1 MKLSKEELKKKIDEK
16 ISDEDL
22 KIELLED
29 IEDSIDISDDSEK
42 VEKTAYDEVVAERD
56 EIKRKYKERFLKG
69 SEEDSEENEI
79 LGESLNVSKSS
90 FLVGNIRKEIKN
102 YEEDTEEYQLVQ
114 RVRDLLSKR
123 TKINRTRREKTQAL
137 DEKVQNRILELSDEE
152 INQLVYKK
160 WFGNLVENMTR
171 LIEEPLKEEL
181 DTLKELDDRYKD
193 TLDDLEAEYKEL
205 EASFKEMASQL
216 VVTEDE

>member
-69 SEEDSEENEI
+69 SEEDSEENED
-79 LGESLNVSKSS
+79 N
-90 FLVGNIRKEIKN
+90 
-102 YEEDTEEYQLVQ
+102 TEE
-114 RVRDLLSKR
+114 
-123 TKINRTRREKTQAL
+123 
-137 DEKVQNRILELSDEE
+137 
-152 INQLVYKK
+152 
-160 WFGNLVENMTR
+160 
-171 LIEEPLKEEL
+171 LKEEEVI
-181 DTLKELDDRYKD
+181 DVKEI
-193 TLDDLEAEYKEL
+193 
-205 EASFKEMASQL
+205 
-216 VVTEDE
+216 

>member
-69 SEEDSEENEI
+69 SEEDSEENEDD
-79 LGESLNVSKSS
+79 S
-90 FLVGNIRKEIKN
+90 
-102 YEEDTEEYQLVQ
+102 EE
-114 RVRDLLSKR
+114 
-123 TKINRTRREKTQAL
+123 
-137 DEKVQNRILELSDEE
+137 
-152 INQLVYKK
+152 
-160 WFGNLVENMTR
+160 
-171 LIEEPLKEEL
+171 LKEEEVI
-181 DTLKELDDRYKD
+181 DVKEI
-193 TLDDLEAEYKEL
+193 
-205 EASFKEMASQL
+205 
-216 VVTEDE
+216 